1 MNRNRRAENML
12 NLLIIIISLCS
23 QANIGNIKEE
33 TENIFGNQIDDS
45 GTMTFEKYRKDI
57 LNKTNCDLVKKI
69 VPVRGGVVWLVDKN
83 PLKVHLYNLLNYL
96 HLFSKISFT
105 FDENI
110 NLIKTHS
117 VRDCL
122 TLNGLQPNILASEQ
136 KLRTLNSAV
145 VTQLVR

>member
-1 MNRNRRAENML
+1 ML
-12 NLLIIIISLCS
+12 NLLIIIISLCP
-23 QANIGNIKEE
+23 QTNVGNIEGE
-33 TENIFGNQIDDS
+33 TENIIVNQIDKS

-57 LNKTNCDLVKKI
+57 LNKTNCDLIRKI

-96 HLFSKISFT
+96 YLFSKISFT

-122 TLNGLQPNILASEQ
+122 TLNGLQPNTLASEQ
-136 KLRTLNSAV
+136 KLRSLNSAV

>member
-1 MNRNRRAENML
+1 ML
-12 NLLIIIISLCS
+12 NWLIIIISLCT
-23 QANIGNIKEE
+23 QTNVGNIKGE
-33 TENIFGNQIDDS
+33 TENIIDNQIEEA

-96 HLFSKISFT
+96 YLFSKISFT